1 MDTIT
6 MKRQLS
12 EAIAAGER
20 ALSLLSDAEDALSGA
35 AGWGLFD
42 MLGGGFFST
51 LAKRSGMKDAK
62 AKLEDAMQAIGD
74 FQAEL
79 RDVRIDYDSELET
92 GGFLSFADYVFDNA
106 FVDFLVQRRINRAR
120 DGLRKTKRQVESI
133 VGALREKRAEL

>member
-1 MDTIT
+1 
-6 MKRQLS
+6 
-12 EAIAAGER
+12 
-20 ALSLLSDAEDALSGA
+20 
-35 AGWGLFD
+35 

-62 AKLEDAMQAIGD
+62 AKLEDARQAIGD

-92 GGFLSFADYVFDNA
+92 EGFLSFADYVFDNA